1 MKKLRKKDEHGTASN
16 LWFLFKIFVKAS
28 PLLTIGEIAISI
40 LSRVPS
46 RIVAVLGVKFIIDEV
61 EKGSSDKIIFGLIT
75 ISAVMI
81 LSQFIKSVFYEL
93 YAHRER
99 ESLELKI
106 QSMLFK
112 KAAELDLAA
121 YDDPSFYSDFI
132 LAFENVRDFIS
143 RTYWREYIESIVSL
157 ILVSGILISI
167 DPVIIG
173 VILISSVI
181 SVPVWKKMGLI
192 IADNRKEIIELKRKS
207 DYFFRLFYQPEYAGE
222 IRISGVSP
230 LLIKRFSDMQDKA
243 VQTRF
248 DNTKK
253 INGLYFLN
261 KSLTNVLLL
270 TAAVG
275 LYLGYRITV
284 TKTLSPGDFVAAFNG
299 MGVISG
305 TVSYLTG
312 FGLTMLTERSKMI
325 EKMRVFL
332 NTQPAVTDGA
342 STAEAGVPE
351 TIKVEDIHFSYEGS
365 DKDSINGISFE
376 IKPCEKVALVGY
388 NGAGKTTL
396 TNLMLRLY
404 DVTGGR
410 ITVGDTDIRDVTV
423 ASHRSRFAAV
433 YQDFRIF
440 SATVGENVALSK
452 DFDEKRVLR
461 ALEAAGFDKEL
472 PNGVDTVLL
481 REFDENGIML
491 SGGEQQKIAIARI
504 FYRQCPYVILDEPSA
519 NLDPDAEYALNKAIT
534 EKAADKTVVFISHRL
549 STTRDADKILM
560 LENGKIIEHGTHSEL
575 MAQGGKY
582 YEMFTLQAKKYA
594 GKDKL

>member
-1 MKKLRKKDEHGTASN
+1 MKKLRKKDEHGTVSN

-132 LAFENVRDFIS
+132 LAFENVRNFIS

-181 SVPVWKKMGLI
+181 SVPVCKKMGLI
-192 IADNRKEIIELKRKS
+192 IADSRKDITELRRKS

-248 DNTKK
+248 YNTKK
-253 INGLYFLN
+253 INVLYFLN

-270 TAAVG
+270 TVAVG

-299 MGVISG
+299 MGVVSG

-312 FGLTMLTERSKMI
+312 FGLTMLIERSKMI

-342 STAEAGVPE
+342 STAEAGAPE

-376 IKPCEKVALVGY
+376 IMPCEKVALVGY

-396 TNLMLRLY
+396 TNLLLRLY

-423 ASHRSRFAAV
+423 ASHRARFAAV

-452 DFDEKRVLR
+452 NFDEKRVLR

-504 FYRQCPYVILDEPSA
+504 FYKQCPYVILDEPSA

-534 EKAADKTVVFISHRL
+534 EKATDKTVVFISHRL

-560 LENGKIIEHGTHSEL
+560 LENGKIIEQGTHSEL

>member
-1 MKKLRKKDEHGTASN
+1 MKKLRKKDEHGTVSN

-81 LSQFIKSVFYEL
+81 LSQFTKSVFYEL

-132 LAFENVRDFIS
+132 LAFENVRNFIS

-192 IADNRKEIIELKRKS
+192 IADNRKDITELRRKS

-299 MGVISG
+299 MGVVSG

-312 FGLTMLTERSKMI
+312 FGLSILTERSKMI

-594 GKDKL
+594 GKNKL